1 MRAIEDRSERAG
13 VSTDTLME
21 NAGLA
26 VARTARRMAGPL
38 TGVPIV
44 VLVGSGNNGADGL
57 VAARHLQRWGARVTA
72 YLCRGSLQPG
82 GETPASPPP
91 TRISAPDLK
100 LDDARNVGVEVAAV
114 SDDPG
119 LDHLRY
125 LLDSAHLVID
135 AMLGTGR
142 ARPIEGMFKDVLEAL
157 SSTRSD
163 TRGAKLLALD
173 LPTGLDCDTAEAD
186 PACVAAD
193 VTLALGYPKR
203 GHLAFPG
210 AAFVGRL
217 DVAGIGI
224 PPGLDDDVHL
234 SLLTPDCAR
243 AALPNRPGDS
253 HKGTFGRT
261 MIVAGSRSFL
271 GAAYLAAASAARV
284 GAGLVTIAI
293 PASLV
298 SSVAPSATE
307 PTFLPLPE
315 SREGVV
321 SPAAADLILD
331 AVSNYSALLI
341 GCGLGQADDTCA
353 MVERLLL
360 SNADLPPTV
369 ADADALNTLARI
381 PDWPTRW
388 PTNAILTPHP
398 GEMAR
403 LVNNP
408 NQHIPSPLRERARA
422 CPVPDTGVRVSPR
435 HASSSQQ
442 LPSTLGV
449 CPSHVIPAKAGTR
462 EAAGEAIHEVA
473 SEAIQVP
480 DTGVRVPSRLDLA
493 LAAAREWRK
502 TVVLKGA
509 YTVVAHPDGSA
520 RVSPF
525 ANPGLATAGTGDV
538 LAGAIA
544 GLLSQGLSPETAA
557 SLGVYLHGLAG
568 ESVRDRLGD
577 TGMIASD
584 LLPAL
589 PTVIRDLR

>member
-1 MRAIEDRSERAG
+1 MRAIEDRSEQAG

-44 VLVGSGNNGADGL
+44 VLVGPGNNGADGL

-72 YLCRGSLQPG
+72 YLCR
-82 GETPASPPP
+82 ERAEPAP
-91 TRISAPDLK
+91 K
-100 LDDARNVGVEVAAV
+100 LEAARNAGVEVAAV

-125 LLDSAHLVID
+125 LLGSAHLVID

-142 ARPIEGMFKDVLEAL
+142 ARPIEGVFKDILEAL
-157 SSTRSD
+157 SSTRND
-163 TRGAKLLALD
+163 TRGPKLLALD

-193 VTLALGYPKR
+193 VTVALGYPKR

-210 AAFVGRL
+210 AAYVGRL
-217 DVAGIGI
+217 DVADIGI
-224 PPGLDDDVHL
+224 PHGLDDDVHL
-234 SLLTPDCAR
+234 SLLTPDWAR

-271 GAAYLAAASAARV
+271 GAACLAAASATRV

-298 SSVAPSATE
+298 SSVAPSAIE

-315 SREGVV
+315 SNDGVV
-321 SPAAADLILD
+321 SADAADLILD

-341 GCGLGQADDTCA
+341 GCGLGQADDTRA

-360 SNADLPPTV
+360 SGADLPPTV
-369 ADADALNTLARI
+369 ADADGLNTLAQI
-381 PDWPTRW
+381 PDWPARW

-398 GEMAR
+398 GEMSR
-403 LVNNP
+403 LVNNS

-422 CPVPDTGVRVSPR
+422 CPVPDTRVRVSPR
-435 HASSSQQ
+435 HTSSSQQ

-462 EAAGEAIHEVA
+462 EAAGEAIHEVTG
-473 SEAIQVP
+473 EAIQVP
-480 DTGVRVPSRLDLA
+480 DTGVRVSPRLDLA
-493 LAAAREWRK
+493 LTSAREWRK
-502 TVVLKGA
+502 TVILKGA
-509 YTVVAHPDGSA
+509 YTIIAHPDGSA
-520 RVSPF
+520 QVSPF

-544 GLLSQGLSPETAA
+544 GLLSQGLSPENAA

-589 PTVIRDLR
+589 PRTIRDLR

>member
-1 MRAIEDRSERAG
+1 MRAIEDRSEQAG

-44 VLVGSGNNGADGL
+44 VLVGPGNNGADGL
-57 VAARHLQRWGARVTA
+57 VAARHLQRWGARVTV

-91 TRISAPDLK
+91 TRISALDLK
-100 LDDARNVGVEVAAV
+100 LDDARNAGVEVAAV

-125 LLDSAHLVID
+125 LLGSAHLVID

-142 ARPIEGMFKDVLEAL
+142 ARPIEGVFKDILEAL
-157 SSTRSD
+157 SSTRND
-163 TRGAKLLALD
+163 ARAAKLLALD

-193 VTLALGYPKR
+193 VTVALGYPKR

-210 AAFVGRL
+210 AAYVGRL
-217 DVAGIGI
+217 DVAHIGI

-315 SREGVV
+315 SNDGVV
-321 SPAAADLILD
+321 SAEAADLILD

-341 GCGLGQADDTCA
+341 GCGLGQADDTRT

-360 SNADLPPTV
+360 SGADLPPTV
-369 ADADALNTLARI
+369 ADADGLNTLARI
-381 PDWPTRW
+381 PDWPARW

-403 LVNNP
+403 LVNNS
-408 NQHIPSPLRERARA
+408 NQHIPSPLRERAR
-422 CPVPDTGVRVSPR
+422 VRVSPR

-442 LPSTLGV
+442 TSSPLRESDTPHIPSPL
-449 CPSHVIPAKAGTR
+449 R
-462 EAAGEAIHEVA
+462 ERA
-473 SEAIQVP
+473 
-480 DTGVRVPSRLDLA
+480 GVRVSSRLDLA
-493 LAAAREWRK
+493 LAAAQDWRK
-502 TVVLKGA
+502 TVILKGA

-520 RVSPF
+520 QVSPF

-544 GLLSQGLSPETAA
+544 GLLSQGLDPETAA

-589 PTVIRDLR
+589 PRTIRDLR